1 MEDLIKIYLNQDVK
15 ISEKKQHFI
24 NKRRHNV
31 HEFGN
36 LVLSLLFAEADTL
49 RLVNDQDYRKY
60 VYNIIFDNIS
70 KEM

>member
-1 MEDLIKIYLNQDVK
+1 LNQDVK

-24 NKRRHNV
+24 NKRRYNV

-36 LVLSLLFAEADTL
+36 LVLSLLFAEADTF

-60 VYNIIFDNIS
+60 VYNIIFEHIS